1 MTGPSTAPR
10 ISVERL
16 LDHLFRAAPASP
28 MADELAAWLAE
39 SRRFR
44 AFVAANRDKIRKK
57 LRGATDAEAQ
67 QDLRAELRVAH
78 LLLADR
84 RIELAFETY
93 GSATGGP
100 DFTVTYR
107 AAQAFNLEVTR
118 RRPASRS
125 DADGGALLAKL
136 RQLPPSIA
144 NVVLVAATDD
154 RAEPLDVPAAIRS
167 LQVRANEGD
176 DRFFTE
182 RGLDGT
188 RAFHQRYLRL
198 GAVIAWF
205 EGRDGDERATHWIN
219 RAARSPVP
227 DAAVMAVL
235 ACLRA
240 EPLADRR
247 SSVS

>member
-1 MTGPSTAPR
+1 MTGKGTGPR
-10 ISVERL
+10 VSVERL
-16 LDHLFRAAPASP
+16 LEHLFMAAPDSAL
-28 MADELAAWLAE
+28 AEELAAWLAG

-44 AFVAANRDKIRKK
+44 AFVEANRDKIRKK
-57 LRGATDAEAQ
+57 LRGATDAEARR
-67 QDLRAELRVAH
+67 DLRAELRVAF

-107 AAQAFNLEVTR
+107 ATQAFNLEVTR

-136 RQLPPSIA
+136 RQLPPGIA

-167 LQVRANEGD
+167 LHARADAGD
-176 DRFFTE
+176 DRYFAE

-188 RAFHQRYLRL
+188 RAFHQRYLRA
-198 GAVIAWF
+198 GAVITWF
-205 EGRDGDERATHWIN
+205 EGRHGEERATPWVN
-219 RAARSPVP
+219 SSARIPVP
-227 DAAVMAVL
+227 EAAMLALL
-235 ACLRA
+235 ACLRDEAVEA
-240 EPLADRR
+240 E
-247 SSVS
+247 